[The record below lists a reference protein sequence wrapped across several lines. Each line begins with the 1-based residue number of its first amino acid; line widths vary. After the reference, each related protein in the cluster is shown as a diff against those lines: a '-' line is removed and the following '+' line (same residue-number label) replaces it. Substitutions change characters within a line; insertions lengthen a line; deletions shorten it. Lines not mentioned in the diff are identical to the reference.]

1 MTPAVD
7 PVWMDAV
14 RWLGPLLATGCVL
27 LAAASVRLLM
37 VPVVGVADPVATT
50 ADPDAESLTDRLFER
65 VGRGLIR
72 FAALGDGGSV
82 ARRIAAAGGPAGLT
96 PTRFFAR
103 RAGGVV
109 LGLVVGTLLIWS
121 GYRFVG
127 AFVGLAMA
135 LQADYRLRSAVRRRQ
150 DEIERLLPDLL
161 DILSIT
167 LLAGTSFRAG
177 LARVAQSMPGAL
189 SDELR
194 TLNQQMDVGVSRRQA
209 FSQLRDRNPSPSI
222 RRLVGGVLQAE
233 ELGHSLSETLTD
245 LATQMRSTGARTA
258 RKRADSTDKTVS
270 LLTTTLLLP
279 ALVLLVI
286 AIFLGGLRVGG

>member
-1 MTPAVD
+1 MSAEPGWV
-7 PVWMDAV
+7 DAV

-27 LAAASVRLLM
+27 LAGLSVRLLT
-37 VPVVGVADPVATT
+37 VPVVGVSGPVAVTVDV
-50 ADPDAESLTDRLFER
+50 DPPSVTDRLFER
-65 VGRGLIR
+65 VGRGLVR

-82 ARRIAAAGGPAGLT
+82 GRRIAAAGDPDGLT
-96 PTRFFAR
+96 PARFFAR

-109 LGLVVGTLLIWS
+109 VGLLVGALLFWS

-127 AFVGLAMA
+127 AFAGLAIA
-135 LQADYRLRSAVRRRQ
+135 VQADYRLRSAARRRQ

-177 LARVAQSMPGAL
+177 LTRVARSMPGAL
-189 SDELR
+189 SDELWA
-194 TLNQQMDVGVSRRQA
+194 LNQQMDVGVSRRQA
-209 FSQLRDRNPSPSI
+209 FTRLRERNPSPSI

-233 ELGHSLSETLTD
+233 ELGHSLSDTLTD
-245 LATQMRSTGARTA
+245 LATQMRATGARTA
-258 RKRADSTDKTVS
+258 RKRADSTDKTIS
-270 LLTTTLLLP
+270 LLTATLLLP

-286 AIFLGGLRVGG
+286 AIFLGGLRVG

>member
-1 MTPAVD
+1 MSVD
-7 PVWMDAV
+7 VV

-27 LAAASVRLLM
+27 LAGVSVRMLT
-37 VPVVGVADPVATT
+37 VPVVGVVSPVA
-50 ADPDAESLTDRLFER
+50 ASVDSDAQSITDRLFER
-65 VGRGLIR
+65 VGRGLVR

-82 ARRIAAAGGPAGLT
+82 GRRIAAAGGLDGLT

-103 RAGGVV
+103 RGGGVV
-109 LGLVVGTLLIWS
+109 IGLLVGALLIWS
-121 GYRFVG
+121 GYRFIG
-127 AFVGLAMA
+127 AFAALTIA
-135 LQADYRLRSAVRRRQ
+135 LQADYRLRSAARQRQ

-177 LARVAQSMPGAL
+177 LTRVAQSMPGVL

-209 FSQLRDRNPSPSI
+209 FAQLRDRNPSPSI

-233 ELGHSLSETLTD
+233 ELGHSLSDTLTD

-258 RKRADSTDKTVS
+258 RKRADSTDKTIS
-270 LLTTTLLLP
+270 LLTATLLLP

-286 AIFLGGLRVGG
+286 AIFLGGLRVG